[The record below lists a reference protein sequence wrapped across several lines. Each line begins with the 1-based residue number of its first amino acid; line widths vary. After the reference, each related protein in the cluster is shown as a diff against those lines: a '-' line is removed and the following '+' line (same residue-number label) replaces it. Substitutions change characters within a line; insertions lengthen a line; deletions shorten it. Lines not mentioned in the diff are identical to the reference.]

1 MGSIN
6 DNVNF
11 KVQRLSSITDIA
23 KEVENVGA
31 DLSTIS
37 IFTAKGRIMPIKVYD
52 VSPAAANILKQEM
65 LSLGGDAIVH
75 RNAINCKI
83 EKSDV
88 LLLGTPRHY
97 RYLKDKLA
105 YMPYWGLKEIGEL
118 IVSIMKKDK
127 TPPPMQTSHG
137 TLSFDKPLI
146 MGIINATPDS
156 FFEHSRKKT
165 IEDVVKTA
173 RRMIEEGA
181 DILDIGGES
190 TRPGADP
197 VPVEEE
203 IKRVIPAIKAIRD
216 EVSNDIIISVDTYKA
231 EVAEKALAAGAD
243 IINDIS
249 GLRFDKNM
257 AKIARDFGVP
267 VVIMHIKGTPR
278 NMQKNPH
285 YDNFMKELH
294 QYFMERIEYATSEGI
309 DERNIILDPGI
320 GFGKRLQ
327 DNVDIFNQIEG
338 MLMYGRPILIGASRK
353 SMIGMIL
360 DNIPP
365 TERLEGTLA
374 LTALAVD
381 RGAHIIRVHDVKE
394 NRKVADL
401 TYYLKAHR

>member
-1 MGSIN
+1 MDSIRS
-6 DNVNF
+6 

-23 KEVENVGA
+23 KEVRNVGA

-37 IFTAKGRIMPIKVYD
+37 IFTAKGKIVPIKLYGLV
-52 VSPAAANILKQEM
+52 PAAANIIKQEM
-65 LSLGGDAIVH
+65 LALGGDAIVH

-83 EKSDV
+83 ETSDV

-97 RYLKDKLA
+97 RYLKEKLA
-105 YMPYWGLKEIGEL
+105 YMPYWGLKEIGEE
-118 IVSIMKKDK
+118 IVNILENPTVPEPMN
-127 TPPPMQTSHG
+127 TPHG

-146 MGIINATPDS
+146 MGIINTTPDS
-156 FFEHSRKKT
+156 FFSGSRKQALEEIVNT
-165 IEDVVKTA
+165 ARQMIED
-173 RRMIEEGA
+173 GA

-197 VPVEEE
+197 VSLEEE
-203 IKRVIPAIKAIRD
+203 LDRVIPAIKAIRQ
-216 EVSNDIIISVDTYKA
+216 EVSKDIIISIDTYKA
-231 EVAEKALAAGAD
+231 KVAEEALKAGAD

-249 GLRFDKNM
+249 GLRFDENM
-257 AKIARDFGVP
+257 VNVATQWNVP
-267 VVIMHIKGTPR
+267 VIIMHIKGTPR
-278 NMQKNPH
+278 NMHKNPH
-285 YDNFMKELH
+285 YDNFIKELH
-294 QYFMERIEYATSEGI
+294 EYFIERIDYAVSHGI
-309 DERNIILDPGI
+309 DEKNIILDPGI

-360 DNIPP
+360 DGIPP
-365 TERLEGTLA
+365 EERLEGTLA

-394 NRKVADL
+394 NRKVADI
-401 TYYLKAHR
+401 TYYLKIHR